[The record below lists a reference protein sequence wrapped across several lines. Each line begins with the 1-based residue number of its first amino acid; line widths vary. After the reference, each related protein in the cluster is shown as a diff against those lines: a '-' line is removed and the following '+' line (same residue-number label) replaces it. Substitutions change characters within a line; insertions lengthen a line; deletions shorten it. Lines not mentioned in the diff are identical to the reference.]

1 MTVAAAA
8 AVPRGLR
15 GGLGLLLLPVVA
27 FYLVMFVWPSLNVL
41 WLSITHDQHLS
52 LSSYIAFFSD
62 PFSRTVLLRTVRLAL
77 LITVAAL
84 VISYPI
90 ALYLADPERR
100 GRGIVTFVVLAPLL
114 VSAVVRAYGWII
126 ILGPNGLLSDLLLE
140 LHLTSRPTYLLF
152 SESAIVIAVTHVYLP
167 FMVLA
172 IAGSLQQIDPAL
184 GRAAR
189 NLGASSW
196 RAFFRVTLPLSLPGI
211 TAGSLIVFCLSASA
225 FVTPT
230 LLGGSRVPMM
240 AYLVYNQGILLLD
253 WHMASTIA
261 LILLM
266 VTAGVTLLYSW
277 ATGRGGR
284 TEAAR

>member
-1 MTVAAAA
+1 MTATLPTP
-8 AVPRGLR
+8 PRGLR
-15 GGLGLLLLPVVA
+15 AGLGLLLLPVVA
-27 FYLVMFVWPSLNVL
+27 FYLVLFVWPSLNVL
-41 WLSITHDQHLS
+41 WLSVTRDQHFT
-52 LSSYIAFFSD
+52 LSSYIGFFSD
-62 PFSRTVLLRTVRLAL
+62 PFSRAVLFRTVRLAL
-77 LITVAAL
+77 LTTVAAL
-84 VISYPI
+84 VVSYPI

-100 GRGIVTFVVLAPLL
+100 GRGLVTFVVLAPLL

-126 ILGPNGLLSDLLLE
+126 ILGPNGLLSDLLLK
-140 LHLTSRPTYLLF
+140 LHLTSKPTYLLF

-196 RAFFRVTLPLSLPGI
+196 RAFIRVTLPLSAPGI

-253 WHMASTIA
+253 WHMASAIA
-261 LILLM
+261 LILLA
-266 VTAGVTLLYSW
+266 VTAGVTLLYTW
-277 ATGRGGR
+277 AAGAGKPTGATG
-284 TEAAR
+284 